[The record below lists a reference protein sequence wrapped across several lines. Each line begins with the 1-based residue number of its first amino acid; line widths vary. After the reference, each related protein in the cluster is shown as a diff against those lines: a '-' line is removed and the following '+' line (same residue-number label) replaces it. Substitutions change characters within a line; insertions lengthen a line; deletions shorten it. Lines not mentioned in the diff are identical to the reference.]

1 LADDGEKNREFTR
14 RFNKAA
20 GSVISAICRD
30 GDLKQTDTATL
41 LGVSPRQVRRME
53 RGQASYTLAQIEL
66 IARATQNAADEIV
79 KSITNWPS
87 LQKFPGRRKISR

>member
-1 LADDGEKNREFTR
+1 MADVVEKTEEFTR
-14 RFNKAA
+14 RYNKAA
-20 GSVISAICRD
+20 GSVVSAICRD

-53 RGQASYTLAQIEL
+53 RGEASYTLAQLEL
-66 IARATQNAADEIV
+66 IARATRNATDEIV

-87 LQKFPGRRKISR
+87 LQKSAGRRKISR